1 MEKNYYNMESS
12 RFGCLPIFYA
22 AIILAVCLCFCS
34 CATKKQ
40 ACGVTD
46 EIVDTLAQSEQKSV
60 EVTVVNDDSIY
71 NVKEWDKG
79 TFEESTTTSDDTEV
93 INTHSVETIDSAG
106 NRTITTDTSINRR
119 KQSAQHQTNS
129 MYEHERD
136 ELSQKQLSRIDSLY
150 EDILNRIENHQQ
162 RKDSINENFEQNTS
176 NTRPWW
182 SIFVD
187 YLKLLYVLILIAIV
201 IFAWKYVKGK

>member
-1 MEKNYYNMESS
+1 MEKNYYNMNRS
-12 RFGCLPIFYA
+12 RSGCLPIIYA
-22 AIILAVCLCFCS
+22 AVILAICICLSS

-40 ACGVTD
+40 VCGVTD
-46 EIVDTLAQSEQKSV
+46 EIADTLDTSLQQTTAVSV
-60 EVTVVNDDSIY
+60 LDEDSIY
-71 NVKEWDKG
+71 KVTEYDKG
-79 TFEESTTTSDDTEV
+79 TFDETTTTSDDTEV
-93 INTHSVETIDSAG
+93 INTHTVETIDSAG